1 MLQDILA
8 VIHNSSAQFDN
19 VCMATA
25 MHKMGTIMSE
35 QHMHP
40 EQMALIARKPE
51 FEHLKSM
58 IGETAVDCSLMH
70 EPHGPYSVQDT

>member
-1 MLQDILA
+1 MLQDVLA
-8 VIHNSSAQFDN
+8 VIRDSCGQFDN

-25 MHKMGTIMSE
+25 MHKMGTIVSE

-58 IGETAVDCSLMH
+58 IGEAAADCFLMLD
-70 EPHGPYSVQDT
+70 PHGHGMCSV